1 MSAGGDVVEEEVT
14 PPIRSSVAWIAGV
27 GPTQG
32 LGAALGRRFARTGRT
47 VFLTGRTPERLAE
60 VVARIEAA
68 GGRAVAAPGDL
79 TDSAFIART
88 VESMRRAG
96 RLDVAVFN
104 AGGNRWKP
112 TLEMED
118 AFFEEVWRAC
128 CLSGFLFGRETA
140 REMLA
145 HGGGTLLFTGA
156 SASLRGRPQFTAF
169 AAAKAGLRMVSQSM
183 ARELGPLGLHVA
195 HVLVDGLSDG
205 ERAREVASDTV
216 ASKGSDGLL
225 DPDAIAEVFAQLHA
239 QPRSTWT
246 QEMDL
251 RPFSEPF

>member
-1 MSAGGDVVEEEVT
+1 MSPGSEVEEDMTSPV
-14 PPIRSSVAWIAGV
+14 RSSVAWIAGV

-32 LGAALGRRFARTGRT
+32 LGAALGRRFGRTGRI
-47 VFLTGRTPERLAE
+47 VFLTGRTPDRLAE
-60 VVARIEAA
+60 VAAQIEAA
-68 GGRAVAAPGDL
+68 GGRAATAPGDL

-88 VESMRRAG
+88 VETIRRVG

-118 AFFEEVWRAC
+118 AFFEDVWRAC
-128 CLSGFLFGRETA
+128 CWSGFLFGRETA
-140 REMLA
+140 RAMLMQ
-145 HGGGTLLFTGA
+145 GGGTLLFTGA

-195 HVLVDGLSDG
+195 HVLIDGLIDG
-205 ERAREVASDTV
+205 DRAREVASDVVT
-216 ASKGSDGLL
+216 SKGSDGLL
-225 DPDAIAEVFAQLHA
+225 DPDAIAEVYAQIHA

-246 QEMDL
+246 LEMDL
-251 RPFSEPF
+251 RPFIEPF